1 MEVVDAR
8 QVEDNYVDDTGVP
21 DAQEQMNPP
30 LRDDEVSMVDE
41 GALQLKTKVAFDVY
55 IYPLILL
62 ALSPTWRTDLWTT
75 SKLDVFELSHL
86 RRLDV
91 LEELL
96 EEDSV
101 HDEVDIKNRD
111 GAALTLTR

>member
-41 GALQLKTKVAFDVY
+41 GACSQ
-55 IYPLILL
+55 
-62 ALSPTWRTDLWTT
+62 
-75 SKLDVFELSHL
+75 
-86 RRLDV
+86 
-91 LEELL
+91 
-96 EEDSV
+96 
-101 HDEVDIKNRD
+101 
-111 GAALTLTR
+111 